1 LERSEPNSSIVKC
14 SHCRK
19 ILSVDKFKTHKCEN
33 YLIDVRTIP
42 VINFSDTS
50 CNGRKIMTGWGL
62 DGILYA
68 FEVVPRKAI
77 PIVMRLSD
85 GSYHDKE
92 PDDKLPEPTLAIFN
106 SLELCA

>member
-1 LERSEPNSSIVKC
+1 
-14 SHCRK
+14 
-19 ILSVDKFKTHKCEN
+19 
-33 YLIDVRTIP
+33 
-42 VINFSDTS
+42 
-50 CNGRKIMTGWGL
+50 MTGWGL